1 MQLNEKQQLA
11 VNRATDWYATQNTQ
25 VFKMAGYAGTGKTTV
40 ATTIART
47 LNQLIDF
54 CRRRRKNCNDC
65 PIAFECSYVR
75 RGLKP
80 GDLLGFDTDD
90 DD

>member
-1 MQLNEKQQLA
+1 MNEA
-11 VNRATDWYATQNTQ
+11 E
-25 VFKMAGYAGTGKTTV
+25 
-40 ATTIART
+40 RT
-47 LNQLIDF
+47 SAYWALNQLIDF
-54 CRRRRKNCNDC
+54 CRRRRKDCNDC

>member
-1 MQLNEKQQLA
+1 MNEA
-11 VNRATDWYATQNTQ
+11 V
-25 VFKMAGYAGTGKTTV
+25 KTS
-40 ATTIART
+40 AYWT

-54 CRRRRKNCNDC
+54 C

-90 DD
+90 AD

>member
-1 MQLNEKQQLA
+1 MNDAERTSA
-11 VNRATDWYATQNTQ
+11 YW
-25 VFKMAGYAGTGKTTV
+25 
-40 ATTIART
+40 T

-54 CRRRRKNCNDC
+54 CRRRREDCNGC

-80 GDLLGFDTDD
+80 GDLLGFNTDD

>member
-1 MQLNEKQQLA
+1 MKVSEMSDDEL
-11 VNRATDWYATQNTQ
+11 
-25 VFKMAGYAGTGKTTV
+25 
-40 ATTIART
+40 RT
-47 LNQLIDF
+47 LASKRF
-54 CRRRRKNCNDC
+54 KNGRITKQALEAQRELWERHGR

>member
-1 MQLNEKQQLA
+1 MNEA
-11 VNRATDWYATQNTQ
+11 E
-25 VFKMAGYAGTGKTTV
+25 KTS
-40 ATTIART
+40 IYWT

-54 CRRRRKNCNDC
+54 CRRHRKDC
-65 PIAFECSYVR
+65 PIALECGYVR

-80 GDLLGFDTDD
+80 GELLGFDTDD